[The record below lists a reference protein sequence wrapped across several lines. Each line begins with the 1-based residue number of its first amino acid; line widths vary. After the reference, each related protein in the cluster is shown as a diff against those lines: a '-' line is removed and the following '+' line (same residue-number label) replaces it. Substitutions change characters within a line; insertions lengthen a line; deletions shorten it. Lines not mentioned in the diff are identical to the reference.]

1 VDGITVL
8 RDELINLSTRWDEF
22 GLPSP
27 CPYTPPSGRALQD
40 HEKDHQLFLQA
51 LELKESLTDQ
61 LQTTKDGWIQSELW
75 DETQENHTN
84 AFMTLLE
91 VISQPDS
98 DMTIQELEAIWP
110 FDKPITTHKNQH

>member
-1 VDGITVL
+1 M
-8 RDELINLSTRWDEF
+8 R
-22 GLPSP
+22 
-27 CPYTPPSGRALQD
+27 
-40 HEKDHQLFLQA
+40 
-51 LELKESLTDQ
+51 ESLTDQ